1 MKVLVAGSTG
11 LVGTALTKVFKSY
24 GYEII
29 GVNRK
34 VLDLTDFQETTDFIC
49 NLRPD
54 IVVDAAAFVGGIA
67 ANNSRP
73 VEFLMQNLQIQNN
86 LMAAA
91 HKSNVNKFIFLA
103 SSCVYPKDAPQPI
116 KEEYLLTGPLEETN
130 SAYAIAK
137 IAGIEMLNSYRK
149 EFGLKWISLMPTNL
163 YGPFDNFNLETSHV
177 LPALLRKFL
186 EAKKNG
192 KEFVEVWGT
201 GKPRREFLHVD
212 DLASAVQVA
221 LEGYDSSLPLNVG
234 TGKDISIYELAI
246 KIAKIVG
253 FHGEIKWNTGRPD
266 GTPQKVLDIS
276 RISSLGWR
284 PSITLDDGI
293 SSTLTWLE
301 IAMETGGVRL

>member
-11 LVGTALTKVFKSY
+11 LVGTALTKVFRSY
-24 GYEII
+24 GYEVI

-34 VLDLTDFQETTDFIC
+34 VLDLTNFQETTDFIC
-49 NLRPD
+49 SLRPEV
-54 IVVDAAAFVGGIA
+54 VVDAAAFVGGIA

-103 SSCVYPKDAPQPI
+103 SSCVYPKDTPQPI

-137 IAGIEMLNSYRK
+137 IAGIEMINSYRK
-149 EFGLKWISLMPTNL
+149 EFGLKWITLMPSNL

-177 LPALLRKFL
+177 IPALLRKFL
-186 EAKKNG
+186 EGKKHG

-201 GKPRREFLHVD
+201 GRPRREFLHVD
-212 DLASAVQVA
+212 DLASAVMVA
-221 LEGYDSSLPLNVG
+221 LERYDSNLHLNVG
-234 TGKDISIYELAI
+234 TGKDMSINELAI
-246 KIAKIVG
+246 KIACIVG

-301 IAMETGGVRL
+301 NAMETGAVRL